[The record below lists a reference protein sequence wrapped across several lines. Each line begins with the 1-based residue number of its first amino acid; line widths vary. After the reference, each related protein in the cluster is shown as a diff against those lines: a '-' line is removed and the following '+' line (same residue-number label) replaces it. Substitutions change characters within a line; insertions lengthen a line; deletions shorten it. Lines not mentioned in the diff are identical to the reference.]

1 MSMMTT
7 IFTKNEEVQFSVCDS
22 KLMDKINTLT
32 AIYYHI
38 KSEYG
43 EDDICLNKLWN
54 DEDFIRL
61 LYSPHKFLLP
71 QRFSFADIQKIGL
84 GKTYKNIYGDR
95 KFTGTKILADK
106 VDIRLWS
113 DNIEKFER
121 RYKDAKL
128 TTFGH
133 TVEFQQS
140 EKTSPL
146 TYLLENGVKV
156 KCYRQ
161 VPLFLL
167 QKYKTVDIATDFGTV
182 TTVVTYVRLNPD
194 FLKIAEYMM
203 DKCMDY
209 LTNREKY
216 KAVSLIKQVFNYC
229 DRYGIRFEDAFEEY
243 ITNFWNGERS

>member
-7 IFTKNEEVQFSVCDS
+7 IFTKNEEVQFSVRDS

-43 EDDICLNKLWN
+43 EEDICLNKLWN

-106 VDIRLWS
+106 VVRVCYKS
-113 DNIEKFER
+113 DNIKTFEGT
-121 RYKDAKL
+121 KL

-146 TYLLENGVKV
+146 TYLLENGVKI

-167 QKYKTVDIATDFGTV
+167 QRYETVDITTDYGTV
-182 TTVVTYVRLNPD
+182 NTTVTYVRLNPD

-209 LTNREKY
+209 LANREKY
-216 KAVSLIKQVFNYC
+216 KAISLIKQVFNYC
-229 DRYGIRFEDAFEEY
+229 NGHGVKFEEAFEEY
-243 ITNFWNGERS
+243 VTNFWDGERS